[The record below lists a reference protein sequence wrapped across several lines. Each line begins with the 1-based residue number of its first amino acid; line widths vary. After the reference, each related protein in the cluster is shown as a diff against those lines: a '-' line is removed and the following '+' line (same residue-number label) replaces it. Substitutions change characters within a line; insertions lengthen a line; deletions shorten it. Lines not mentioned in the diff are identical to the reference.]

1 MFHFHYLNLCVCV
14 CVDDN
19 TCDVNRYR
27 KSNSWHM
34 LPYNNTV
41 VVHPLDGE
49 IYALIINFSS
59 SYEVNFA
66 SFKRKLQIYEL

>member
-1 MFHFHYLNLCVCV
+1 MTNVV
-14 CVDDN
+14 AIS
-19 TCDVNRYR
+19 RYR
-27 KSNSWHM
+27 KNNKWHL

-59 SYEVNFA
+59 SYEV
-66 SFKRKLQIYEL
+66 RIYVFIFHFMLGEK